1 MHLEGAGEAGAVAV
15 EHDGGAAADVDTV
28 FSAAAV
34 PLNGVLRVVLDGQ
47 GRACDVDGVVAGA
60 VDGVNVARNAAAV
73 ERQARAAEVQA
84 RTAAEGD
91 GHPAELGIAG
101 RADAGHHDGAA
112 VKGERRAAERD
123 ALAGEGDAVIA
134 LDGDALRQI
143 HAAAGAVVEKLDN
156 VAALRGLHRI
166 VQRLIL
172 DVADLGEVLRLR
184 RRLNRS
190 GGGLRRCLAALN
202 GGSSLRLAVGKR
214 RRHERQKHDERHHER
229 QKLSAI
235 EFLHFLSP
243 PFQNRKSQVSPHCG
257 NISNF
262 LCIFSAC
269 IQIITR

>member
-1 MHLEGAGEAGAVAV
+1 MKVIYVVLVCLLAFTSCAETEYAE
-15 EHDGGAAADVDTV
+15 
-28 FSAAAV
+28 
-34 PLNGVLRVVLDGQ
+34 NGVDKKNITGYTEVGFYSLDGI
-47 GRACDVDGVVAGA
+47 CTF
-60 VDGVNVARNAAAV
+60 
-73 ERQARAAEVQA
+73 
-84 RTAAEGD
+84 TAAEGD

-166 VQRLIL
+166 IQRLIL

-190 GGGLRRCLAALN
+190 GGGLRRCLAVLN

-243 PFQNRKSQVSPHCG
+243 PFQIRKIASFATWWQYFKLFMYLSRLHLDY
-257 NISNF
+257 ST
-262 LCIFSAC
+262 LE
-269 IQIITR
+269 